1 MFGIGGAEWLVI
13 AAVALF
19 MLVPGALV
27 FWVGYLTGKSAGHRP
42 RMGAMCFDPSSRRCV
57 WRTTTRTPV
66 RMAPMAEDPRK
77 RATAWSG
84 RFRHTQGAFQHAFGA
99 SLGVDRRLYAEDIA
113 GSVAHA
119 RMLSRQG
126 VLTPEDAE
134 AIEAGLHGILVDI
147 EAGTLAF
154 DPADEDIHMS
164 IEAELTRRIG
174 DAGKRLHTGRSRN
187 DQVATDT
194 RLHLKREALRLLCA
208 VNAVRTVL
216 AARAEEHLGVVL
228 PGYTHLQKA
237 QPVLFSHHLLAYAW
251 MLTRDARRLRAAYE
265 AADSSPLGAA
275 ALAGTTFPLD
285 RGAVADELGFSSVV
299 PNSMDAVSDRDFLVD
314 LTYACTLGM
323 VHLSRLAEELI
334 LWSTE
339 EFGFITLDDVWSTGS
354 SIMPQKKNPDFAELV
369 RGKTGRVVG
378 DLTAILVTLKG
389 LPLAYNKDLQ
399 EDKEPAFDAIDTYAD
414 SLVAVEGMLATM
426 RVNAERMRAGAE
438 GGFMAAT
445 DLADYLAAHGVPFR
459 EAHEVV
465 GSLVLACERSGRTL
479 GELTAD
485 ELTAASP
492 AFGNDAGA
500 VLDVEA
506 AVARRTTEG
515 GTAHERVREQLALQR
530 EALAADEVWRDERA

>member
-1 MFGIGGAEWLVI
+1 M
-13 AAVALF
+13 
-19 MLVPGALV
+19 
-27 FWVGYLTGKSAGHRP
+27 
-42 RMGAMCFDPSSRRCV
+42 
-57 WRTTTRTPV
+57 TP
-66 RMAPMAEDPRK
+66 MTEDPRK
-77 RATAWSG
+77 RATPWSG
-84 RFRHTQGAFQHAFGA
+84 RFEHTPGAFQHAFGA
-99 SLGVDRRLYAEDIA
+99 SLNVDRRLYAEDIA
-113 GSVAHA
+113 GSIAHA
-119 RMLSRQG
+119 RMLAHQG
-126 VLTPEDAE
+126 VLTPADAE
-134 AIEAGLHGILVDI
+134 AIEQGLHGILVDI
-147 EAGTLAF
+147 EAGNVAF
-154 DPADEDIHMS
+154 DPADEDIHMA

-174 DAGKRLHTGRSRN
+174 DTGKRLHTGRSRN

-208 VNAVRTVL
+208 VDAVRAVL

-237 QPVLFSHHLLAYAW
+237 QPVLLGHHLLAYSW

-265 AADSSPLGAA
+265 AADASPLGSA

-285 RGAVADELGFSSVV
+285 RQAVADELGFASVI

-378 DLTAILVTLKG
+378 DLTALLVTLKG

-399 EDKEPAFDAIDTYAD
+399 EDKEPAFDAIDTYAG
-414 SLVAVEGMLATM
+414 SLVAVEGMLATL

-445 DLADYLAAHGVPFR
+445 DLADDLASHGVPFR
-459 EAHEVV
+459 EAHEIV

-479 GELTAD
+479 SELTPN

-492 AFGNDAGA
+492 AFDDDAGA

-515 GTAHERVREQLALQR
+515 GTAYERVREQLTLQR
-530 EALAADEVWRDERA
+530 EALAADEAWCDEHA

>member
-1 MFGIGGAEWLVI
+1 M
-13 AAVALF
+13 
-19 MLVPGALV
+19 M
-27 FWVGYLTGKSAGHRP
+27 
-42 RMGAMCFDPSSRRCV
+42 M
-57 WRTTTRTPV
+57 
-66 RMAPMAEDPRK
+66 PMTEDPRK
-77 RATAWSG
+77 RATPWGG
-84 RFRHTQGAFQHAFGA
+84 RFEHTQGAFQHDFGA
-99 SLGVDRRLYAEDIA
+99 SLNVDRRLYAEDIA
-113 GSVAHA
+113 GSIAHA
-119 RMLSRQG
+119 RMLAHQG
-126 VLTPEDAE
+126 VLRPEDAE
-134 AIEAGLHGILVDI
+134 AIEHGLHDILVDI
-147 EAGTLAF
+147 EAGSFAF

-187 DQVATDT
+187 DQVATDM

-208 VNAVRTVL
+208 VDAVRAVIL
-216 AARAEEHLGVVL
+216 ARAEQHVGVVL

-265 AADSSPLGAA
+265 AADASPLGSA

-285 RGAVADELGFSSVV
+285 RRGVADELGFASVI

-414 SLVAVEGMLATM
+414 SLVAIEGMLATM
-426 RVNAERMRAGAE
+426 RVNTERMRAGAE

-445 DLADYLAAHGVPFR
+445 DLADYLASHGVPFR
-459 EAHEVV
+459 EAHEIV

-479 GELTAD
+479 IELTPD

-492 AFGNDAGA
+492 AFGDDARA
-500 VLDVEA
+500 VLDTEA
-506 AVARRTTEG
+506 TVARRMTEG
-515 GTAHERVREQLALQR
+515 GTAHSRVREQLALQR
-530 EALAADEVWRDERA
+530 ETLAADQVWSDERA